1 MLYKYRY
8 KLIVLA
14 LAAAALAGGCAK
26 PAAVPR
32 RAAEAAEAAADSFE
46 LRRDYLAA
54 RIDSL
59 LADTLLAQAQLGL
72 YIVSVEPRRDVYAQH
87 FQQLLVPASTNK
99 LFVTAL
105 AYRRLGASHRFR
117 TVVLGDSIDALGR
130 LKGPL
135 CLKGSGD
142 PDLSVADL
150 EALGFMLK
158 SRGLERVAGNL
169 VIDPSAFDTTQF
181 GPGWMWDEGPYAYNA
196 PISAL
201 SVNHN
206 TFEVGISTGPK
217 PGDRL
222 RVETKPKTGYL
233 TLDNQGLTAFSGV
246 RKSLKVNREADR
258 DREKV
263 TVKGVLAP
271 EDSPQYLFRSVGNP
285 GIYCGWLFR
294 EALARQ
300 GIRVIGKTVVGPAPD
315 SLEELAGVS
324 SRPLYAIVQDMNK
337 NSDNFTAEMLY
348 RYLAARETPP
358 QTGNGGAN
366 GNGPMAPLLDS
377 LGFLPGTYRVVD
389 GSGLSRYNLCSAQQ
403 LVKVLLA
410 LYQDPLARP
419 ELLVALP
426 VAGVDGT
433 LWNRMNGGSRAA
445 RVRAKTGTMTGIS
458 SLAGFAYG
466 RDDRCY
472 CFAMIFNNYTAKPNA
487 VRAIQDRI
495 LEELID
501 VSP

>member
-1 MLYKYRY
+1 VLFKYRY
-8 KLIVLA
+8 TPLALA
-14 LAAAALAGGCAK
+14 LAALAAGCAK

-32 RAAEAAEAAADSFE
+32 RSAEAAEATADSFE
-46 LRRDYLAA
+46 VRRDYLAA

-72 YIVSVEPRRDVYAQH
+72 YIVSVEPRRDVYANH

-130 LKGPL
+130 LKGPI

-142 PDLSVADL
+142 PDL
-150 EALGFMLK
+150 EALSFRLK
-158 SRGLERVAGNL
+158 SRGLERVAGTL
-169 VIDPSAFDTTQF
+169 VVDPSAFDTTQF

-206 TFEVGISTGPK
+206 TFEVGVSAGGK

-222 RVETKPKTGYL
+222 RVEVKPKTGYL
-233 TLDNQGLTAFSGV
+233 SVENRGLTAYPGV
-246 RKSLKVNREADR
+246 RKSLKVSREAGKDG
-258 DREKV
+258 ETV
-263 TVKGVLAP
+263 TVTGVLAP
-271 EDSPQYLFRSVGNP
+271 EDSPQYLVRSIGSP
-285 GIYCGWLFR
+285 ALYCGRLFR

-300 GIRVIGKTVVGPAPD
+300 GIKVLGKTVVGPAPD
-315 SLEELAGVS
+315 SLEELASVS
-324 SRPLYAIVQDMNK
+324 SRPLYSIVQDMNK
-337 NSDNFTAEMLY
+337 NSDNFTAEMLF
-348 RYLAARETPP
+348 RYLTVREPP
-358 QTGNGGAN
+358 QPENAAAN
-366 GNGPMAPLLDS
+366 GNGPLTPLLDS

-433 LWNRMNGGSRAA
+433 LWNRMNGQDRSA
-445 RVRAKTGTMTGIS
+445 RVRAKTGTMTGVS

-472 CFAMIFNNYTAKPNA
+472 CFAMIFNNYTARPNA

-495 LEELID
+495 LEELIAA
-501 VSP
+501 SP